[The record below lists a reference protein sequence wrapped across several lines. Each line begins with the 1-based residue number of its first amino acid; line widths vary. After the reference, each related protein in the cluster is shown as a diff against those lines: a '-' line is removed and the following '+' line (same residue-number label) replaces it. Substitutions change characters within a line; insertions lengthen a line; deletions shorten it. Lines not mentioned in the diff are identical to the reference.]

1 MPHAP
6 PRFSILDLDDPIDR
20 QIAKID
26 LTIQALMGRSG
37 LGGRTNL
44 DILREAGIGG
54 VGALRLTALELFT
67 SITLPDFLAPL
78 EFVPDPPPTD
88 PVVDAIKQELELR
101 QSFTNLLGESLP
113 VLSEG
118 TGREDLTRGS
128 T

>member
-1 MPHAP
+1 MTHQQDKFLQRQKE
-6 PRFSILDLDDPIDR
+6 RFSILDLDDPIDR

-54 VGALRLTALELFT
+54 VGALRLTVLELFT

-78 EFVPDPPPTD
+78 EFVPEEFIPDPPPTD
-88 PVVDAIKQELELR
+88 QPSRSSR
-101 QSFTNLLGESLP
+101 QCAACP
-113 VLSEG
+113 A
-118 TGREDLTRGS
+118 RP
-128 T
+128 